1 MLRLSSAGA
10 VVRAIHDAREIALIA
25 YALRPGRVEDA
36 LLDAARRGARV
47 TVRLEGE
54 PRYDPD
60 GTLARD
66 NGAAIDALARAGA
79 DATLMRDRVLHAK
92 AIVVDGAVFL
102 DDRNWP
108 DDGEDT
114 IVRDDFARDRRIVRD
129 AVRGRGDDPDRC
141 FAIRKRDAL
150 ASEARLLASGSNADE
165 VMVESES
172 FGSGN
177 RVYAALAR
185 LGDAGASP
193 RVLVS
198 SRDLSESPRERRA
211 IAALERH
218 GVRVRAVDADEK
230 FALVGTRAWI
240 GSANASAAFDR
251 PDQLDWGARTDNG
264 EISEALRDRFERRWA
279 GASDITAASS

>member
-1 MLRLSSAGA
+1 MLHLSSTDA

-25 YALRPGRVEDA
+25 YALRPGRVENA
-36 LLDAARRGARV
+36 LLDAARRGAHV
-47 TVRLEGE
+47 IVRLEGA
-54 PRYDPD
+54 PRYDSD
-60 GTLARD
+60 GTLASD
-66 NGAAIDALARAGA
+66 NRAAIGALARAGA

-92 AIVVDGAVFL
+92 AIVVDDAVFL

-150 ASEARLLASGSNADE
+150 AFEARLLSSASGTDD

-185 LGDAGASP
+185 LGDAGAGP

-198 SRDLSESPRERRA
+198 SRDLNESPRERRA

-218 GVRVRAVDADEK
+218 GVRVRAVDSDEK

-251 PDQLDWGARTDNG
+251 PDQLDWGARTDDTR
-264 EISEALRDRFERRWA
+264 ISATLRDRFERRWA
-279 GASDITAASS
+279 SAADVTSAS